1 MPKTV
6 FCRQMQH
13 GVLVLV
19 GVIFTH
25 AVVLLHHQL
34 MHDEFCQFR
43 VSSMYAIVHFFG
55 FEIGS
60 GRRFFHQFEVLG
72 VAKLTQPI
80 VTGFEIQ
87 EQNVRFRQQGK
98 TLLCFSE
105 STFGVLIGVFTDA
118 AFQGHFGGL
127 REGGFDAGGVNGEWG
142 WGFNWLGSNPI
153 AVFQLSRG
161 QVVDEFEVSTKKNK
175 YYITLKDCT

>member
-1 MPKTV
+1 
-6 FCRQMQH
+6 
-13 GVLVLV
+13 
-19 GVIFTH
+19 
-25 AVVLLHHQL
+25 
-34 MHDEFCQFR
+34 
-43 VSSMYAIVHFFG
+43 VHFFG

-118 AFQGHFGGL
+118 AFQGHFGGG
-127 REGGFDAGGVNGEWG
+127 EGGFDAGGVNGEWG
-142 WGFNWLGSNPI
+142 WGFNWLGSIQKSIGEVTSTLPFSN
-153 AVFQLSRG
+153 LSRG
-161 QVVDEFEVSTKKNK
+161 QVVDEFEVSTKKIK
-175 YYITLKDCT
+175 IVCFLL

>member
-1 MPKTV
+1 M
-6 FCRQMQH
+6 
-13 GVLVLV
+13 
-19 GVIFTH
+19 
-25 AVVLLHHQL
+25 
-34 MHDEFCQFR
+34 
-43 VSSMYAIVHFFG
+43 HFFG

-118 AFQGHFGGL
+118 AFQGHFGGG
-127 REGGFDAGGVNGEWG
+127 EGGFDAGGVNGEWD
-142 WGFNWLGSNPI
+142 WGFNWLGSIQKSIGEVTSPNCRFPT
-153 AVFQLSRG
+153 FSRG
-161 QVVDEFEVSTKKNK
+161 QVVDEFEVSTKNQ
-175 YYITLKDCT
+175 ILCLL

>member
-1 MPKTV
+1 
-6 FCRQMQH
+6 
-13 GVLVLV
+13 
-19 GVIFTH
+19 
-25 AVVLLHHQL
+25 
-34 MHDEFCQFR
+34 
-43 VSSMYAIVHFFG
+43 VHFFG

-118 AFQGHFGGL
+118 AFQGHFGGG
-127 REGGFDAGGVNGEWG
+127 EGGFDAGVNWGCEWEWD
-142 WGFNWLGSNPI
+142 WGFNWLGSI
-153 AVFQLSRG
+153 AGGLSTSL
-161 QVVDEFEVSTKKNK
+161 VSSLSCSSIVNARQSARQSKTIN
-175 YYITLKDCT
+175 LVN